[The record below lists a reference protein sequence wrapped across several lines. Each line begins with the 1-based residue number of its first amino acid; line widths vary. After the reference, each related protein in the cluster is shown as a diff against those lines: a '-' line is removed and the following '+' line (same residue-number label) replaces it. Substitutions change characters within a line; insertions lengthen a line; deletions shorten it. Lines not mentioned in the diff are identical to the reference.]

1 MARTKKIE
9 STPVRIRF
17 KELENGNKSIYLDI
31 YYEKKRRYEFLK
43 LYLIPENSSE
53 ARKQNKHTMKAADA
67 IRAQR
72 ILEISN
78 NRTPVTISE
87 KAKVLLV
94 DWVNEYKNRSIQQGK
109 TSSENHVHSALKQ
122 LRKYNA
128 KARLCDVDK
137 DFLDGF
143 VEFMKGQK
151 ARRTKVPFAKKTISN
166 YLGVIITA
174 LNMAVDDDVLSVNP
188 GLAID
193 RKAICGEET
202 PREYLTIDEVRKLI
216 EADAPRA
223 DVKIAF
229 LFSCFCG
236 LRIMDIK
243 NLCWKH
249 ISKNGNRWQVE
260 IRQYKTGA
268 LLYLPLNMNARKWMP
283 EQGDASSEDRVFP
296 KLSIWYKSILR
307 DWATDAGIEKKFSFH
322 VARHT
327 FATLVL
333 TAGVDIYTTSQLLGH
348 ANIRH
353 TQRYAQIINSKKDH
367 AISLLD
373 DAFIQ

>member
-94 DWVNEYKNRSIQQGK
+94 DWVNEYKNRSLQQGK

-151 ARRTKVPFAKKTISN
+151 ARRTKAPFAKKTISN

-229 LFSCFCG
+229 LFLEF
-236 LRIMDIK
+236 
-243 NLCWKH
+243 NL
-249 ISKNGNRWQVE
+249 
-260 IRQYKTGA
+260 
-268 LLYLPLNMNARKWMP
+268 
-283 EQGDASSEDRVFP
+283 
-296 KLSIWYKSILR
+296 
-307 DWATDAGIEKKFSFH
+307 
-322 VARHT
+322 
-327 FATLVL
+327 
-333 TAGVDIYTTSQLLGH
+333 
-348 ANIRH
+348 
-353 TQRYAQIINSKKDH
+353 
-367 AISLLD
+367 
-373 DAFIQ
+373 

>member
-31 YYEKKRRYEFLK
+31 YYGRKRRYEFLK

-53 ARKQNKHTMKAADA
+53 ARKQNRHTMKAADA

-78 NRTPVTISE
+78 NKTPVTISE
-87 KAKVLLV
+87 KAKVLLI
-94 DWVNEYKNRSIQQGK
+94 DWIDEYKNRGIQKGK
-109 TSSENHVHSALKQ
+109 LSLGNSVHSTLKQ

-151 ARRTKVPFAKKTISN
+151 ARRTKAPFAKKTISC
-166 YLGVIITA
+166 YLGVIVAA
-174 LNMAVDDDVLSVNP
+174 LNMAVDDDVLLVNP

-223 DVKIAF
+223 DVKTAF

-236 LRIMDIK
+236 LRLSDVRA
-243 NLCWKH
+243 LQWKK
-249 ISKNGNRWQVE
+249 IIEDNGNIHME
-260 IRQYKTGA
+260 LRQKKTGRM
-268 LLYLPLNMNARKWMP
+268 LYLPLNKQAQTYLPPNRGSA
-283 EQGDASSEDRVFP
+283 EDNVFP
-296 KLSIWYKSILR
+296 LPCTATIDLQLKK
-307 DWATDAGIEKKFSFH
+307 WAKNAGISKNLTYH
-322 VARHT
+322 TARHCLNS
-327 FATLVL
+327 FPL
-333 TAGVDIYTTSQLLGH
+333 
-348 ANIRH
+348 R
-353 TQRYAQIINSKKDH
+353 INNLRRF
-367 AISLLD
+367 ISW
-373 DAFIQ
+373 

>member
-151 ARRTKVPFAKKTISN
+151 ARRTKVRALQWKKIIEDNGNIHMELRQKKT
-166 YLGVIITA
+166 GR
-174 LNMAVDDDVLSVNP
+174 M
-188 GLAID
+188 
-193 RKAICGEET
+193 
-202 PREYLTIDEVRKLI
+202 
-216 EADAPRA
+216 
-223 DVKIAF
+223 
-229 LFSCFCG
+229 
-236 LRIMDIK
+236 
-243 NLCWKH
+243 
-249 ISKNGNRWQVE
+249 
-260 IRQYKTGA
+260 
-268 LLYLPLNMNARKWMP
+268 LYLPLNKQAQAYLPHTKRSAEDYVFSLPCTSTIDLQLKKWA
-283 EQGDASSEDRVFP
+283 QN
-296 KLSIWYKSILR
+296 
-307 DWATDAGIEKKFSFH
+307 AGINKKLTYHMS
-322 VARHT
+322 RHT
-327 FATLVL
+327 FATMEL
-333 TAGVDIYTTSQLLGH
+333 TMGADLYTTSQLLGH
-348 ANIRH
+348 ADVET
-353 TQRYAQIINSKKDH
+353 TQVYAKIIDAKKEAAVLLID
-367 AISLLD
+367 SL
-373 DAFIQ
+373 F

>member
-151 ARRTKVPFAKKTISN
+151 ARRTKAPFAKKTISN

-236 LRIMDIK
+236 LRLSDVRA
-243 NLCWKH
+243 LQWKK
-249 ISKNGNRWQVE
+249 IIEDNGNIHME
-260 IRQYKTGA
+260 LRQKKTGRM
-268 LLYLPLNMNARKWMP
+268 LYLPLNKQAQAYLPHTKRSAEDYVFSLPCTSTIDLQLKKW
-283 EQGDASSEDRVFP
+283 A
-296 KLSIWYKSILR
+296 KN
-307 DWATDAGIEKKFSFH
+307 AGINKKLTYHMS
-322 VARHT
+322 RHT
-327 FATLVL
+327 FATMEL
-333 TAGVDIYTTSQLLGH
+333 TMGADLYTTSQLLGH
-348 ANIRH
+348 ADVET
-353 TQRYAQIINSKKDH
+353 TQVYAKIIDAKKE
-367 AISLLD
+367 AAVLLLD
-373 DAFIQ
+373 SLF